1 MDFCAAR
8 DYLRQPY
15 EDNGLQG
22 RATSLP
28 TLFISCGNIQQTQ
41 RFHRAA
47 RELFTAMLPHPSFGK
62 ADICN
67 GLTRSAKVLLKRI
80 SSPIRRE
87 FPFFVLF
94 FLLISLSTL
103 KFFISGM
110 LGFHLDPIVFEDLAR
125 GLSVSYVF
133 TAIISYTRK
142 KWLKVMFY
150 AIGLSLFGL
159 NVFLWL
165 VFHLIIQ
172 PQIITFIGET
182 NSREATEFLSTY
194 LFSRNGI
201 ISIIV
206 ICFAL
211 MTVVMA
217 ELRHELIDNSISQKT
232 SWTARKAF
240 LWGTVITVLFGFGQF
255 DIFYHI
261 AKSKTTDDL
270 PIKDTFP
277 YDTVTKMI
285 FSLNSIR
292 TTRNELQ
299 EAVKASCKAEKGT
312 IAANDSLNVVYIIGE
327 SYIKYHSNLYGYPL
341 LTTPRLTKEK
351 AKGNLY
357 IFNDVVSAYAA
368 TSLTIRNTFCCNS
381 LMDNEKWYHTPF
393 FPVIFKRTGFDVY
406 YWDNQK
412 TDVTE
417 GLTGFTTNSF
427 LYNKTIASLS
437 YTASS
442 DKTFRYDD
450 QLIQDYFKNKKPTGK
465 YNLIMFHLWGQ
476 HIDAASRYPHNK
488 SFNRFTFKD
497 IRRRDSYLTE
507 SKLQDIANYDNA
519 TYYNDSVISH
529 IINRYLKTNAVIV
542 YLSDHGEEIYDYRDS
557 KGRVSAAPGQYKELL
572 KYQYGIPF
580 MIWCSDTYKRKH
592 PQVIRNIKAALD
604 KPFMTDNVCQ
614 ILFDLSGIQTK
625 YYVPQRDLL
634 SPKYKIRD
642 RILGNGDNYDKIMRS
657 HQNK

>member
-1 MDFCAAR
+1 
-8 DYLRQPY
+8 
-15 EDNGLQG
+15 
-22 RATSLP
+22 
-28 TLFISCGNIQQTQ
+28 
-41 RFHRAA
+41 
-47 RELFTAMLPHPSFGK
+47 MLPHQSFK
-62 ADICN
+62 KTDIRHS
-67 GLTRSAKVLLKRI
+67 LTHFAKTIFKGM
-80 SSPIRRE
+80 SFPIRHE

-94 FLLISLSTL
+94 FLLITLSTF
-103 KFFISGM
+103 KYFIAGVM
-110 LGFHLDPIVFEDLAR
+110 GLHLDPIVFKDFAR
-125 GLSVSYVF
+125 GLSISYIF
-133 TAIISYTRK
+133 TAIISCTGK
-142 KWLKVMFY
+142 QWLKIVFY
-150 AIGLSLFGL
+150 AIGLALFGL

-194 LFSRNGI
+194 LLSRNGI

-206 ICFAL
+206 ISIAFL
-211 MTVVMA
+211 TIIMA
-217 ELRHELIDNSISQKT
+217 ESKHRIINDFISQKINRT
-232 SWTARKAF
+232 GRNAF
-240 LWGTVITVLFGFGQF
+240 LWSTVIIVIFGFCQF
-255 DIFYHI
+255 DIFYYV

-292 TTRNELQ
+292 TTENELQ
-299 EAVKASCKAEKGT
+299 EAVKASYKAEKGT
-312 IAANDSLNVVYIIGE
+312 VADNDSLNVVYIIGE

-488 SFNRFTFKD
+488 SFNRFTIKD

-529 IINRYLKTNAVIV
+529 IINRYRKTNAVIV

-592 PQVIRNIKAALD
+592 PQVIRNIKAALNR
-604 KPFMTDNVCQ
+604 PFMTDNVCQ
-614 ILFDLSGIQTK
+614 ILFYLSGIKTR
-625 YYVPQRDLL
+625 YYNPQRDLL
-634 SPKYKIRD
+634 NPRYKIRD
-642 RILGNGDNYDKIMRS
+642 RILGNGDNYDKIMRDS
-657 HQNK
+657 QCK